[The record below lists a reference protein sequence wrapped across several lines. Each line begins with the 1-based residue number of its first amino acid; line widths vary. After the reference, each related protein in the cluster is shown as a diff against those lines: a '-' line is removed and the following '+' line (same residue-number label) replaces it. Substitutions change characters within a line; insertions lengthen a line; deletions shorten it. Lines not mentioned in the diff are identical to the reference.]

1 MHLETRPLLPLSLG
15 FCISPYF
22 SGCPAQ
28 DPGPRPTSQGTC
40 ASTLRMSCSDWP
52 PFQTCLC
59 WPFWGSLLV
68 PRGTSLKPVLYHKT
82 EGPSS
87 GPTTFQVFAMWQ
99 ALFWLSFQ
107 LESGI
112 LEIQMN
118 TSISGGMEG
127 KDVCIEVFFFL
138 CDFFLF
144 NVQTNK
150 YFFMKKMC
158 RLHFT
163 FCILCVCVSVFWC
176 L

>member
-1 MHLETRPLLPLSLG
+1 
-15 FCISPYF
+15 
-22 SGCPAQ
+22 
-28 DPGPRPTSQGTC
+28 
-40 ASTLRMSCSDWP
+40 
-52 PFQTCLC
+52 
-59 WPFWGSLLV
+59 
-68 PRGTSLKPVLYHKT
+68 
-82 EGPSS
+82 
-87 GPTTFQVFAMWQ
+87 MWQ

-127 KDVCIEVFFFL
+127 KDVCIEVFCFLGFFFNVI
-138 CDFFLF
+138 FFLF

-163 FCILCVCVSVFWC
+163 FCIFCVCVRILVFVTPKWKIYSMGWVVLGLRWENDMIFVWISGSSPVC
-176 L
+176 IFEL